1 MTSHIEIYN
10 LLNKVK
16 IDDAT
21 ISQLNTM
28 TGRTAI
34 DKETIEFWSGV
45 ITVARAMK
53 ESRTYTGGLPIPE
66 SSAVQTYALGDGETI
81 NLQPTGSQVWLL
93 QNVAADSC
101 NFFLT
106 DGTTEAELTFSATGG
121 ILTPIYLTGSCYLT
135 IKNGSGGG
143 KNPRWAYHMVSL

>member
-53 ESRTYTGGLPIPE
+53 ESRTYSGGLPIPE
-66 SSAVQTYALGDGETI
+66 ASAVQTYPLGDSEQVDI
-81 NLQPTGSQVWLL
+81 QPSGSQIYIL
-93 QNVAADSC
+93 QNIGADNC
-101 NFFLT
+101 NFFLS
-106 DGTTEAELTFSATGG
+106 DGTTDSELTLSATGG
-121 ILTPIYLTGSCYLT
+121 VLTPIYLTNSCFLRV
-135 IKNGSGGG
+135 KNGSGSAQT
-143 KNPRWAYHMVSL
+143 PTWAYHTVSL